1 MASRTL
7 VKTYLAQW
15 MQMGKSVH
23 LPQQN
28 KEVHIHKIIQGE
40 KYSPVFNMLWD
51 EISTTKAQ
59 EAYLKGTSQ
68 TISDLLSNKWEIIPC
83 ARCSLLVP
91 CLDMGARVPISCPCD
106 DLIGHPNLESI
117 APRQPV
123 KTLSH
128 LDNLCDRLD
137 QKVTQQDTEAQ
148 ENSPDALYTSEEE
161 DNQSIL
167 NLRNIILR
175 LVKTN
180 P

>member
-15 MQMGKSVH
+15 MQMGKAVH

-28 KEVHIHKIIQGE
+28 KEVYIHKIIQGE
-40 KYSPVFNMLWD
+40 KYSPVFNKLWD
-51 EISTTKAQ
+51 EISTAKAQ
-59 EAYLKGTSQ
+59 EAYLNGTSQ
-68 TISDLLSNKWEIIPC
+68 TISDLLSNQWEIIPC

-106 DLIGHPNLESI
+106 DLVGHPNLESI

-137 QKVTQQDTEAQ
+137 QKLGKQDEDPN
-148 ENSPDALYTSEEE
+148 ENASDSMYTSEDE
-161 DNQSIL
+161 DNQAIR
-167 NLRNIILR
+167 NLRNSILR
-175 LVKTN
+175 LVKTTL
-180 P
+180 

>member
-40 KYSPVFNMLWD
+40 KYSPVFNMLWE
-51 EISTTKAQ
+51 EISTAKAQ

-68 TISDLLSNKWEIIPC
+68 TISDLLSNQWEIIPC

-106 DLIGHPNLESI
+106 DLIGHPNLESV
-117 APRQPV
+117 APHQPV
-123 KTLSH
+123 KTLLH
-128 LDNLCDRLD
+128 LDSLCDRLT
-137 QKVTQQDTEAQ
+137 QKLANQDKDTN
-148 ENSPDALYTSEEE
+148 ENTTDAVYTSEEE
-161 DNQSIL
+161 DNQAIRK
-167 NLRNIILR
+167 LRNTILR
-175 LVKTN
+175 LIKTT